1 MSTEANPFAGAVDG
15 ESEGKET
22 VRSARLEVLPPT
34 VIESL
39 NRAEIDVAITTAKR
53 YPRDIDNS
61 LRNIKTLAIKNG
73 DIAATCSYG
82 VPRGGK
88 VIVGPS
94 VHFARIIATYWG
106 NINALARVVDADRDN
121 ATCQGVCHDMET
133 NYRFAIE
140 IEWPVQPPH
149 NDTPERWKD
158 QMRLAKD
165 AGTAVAF
172 RRAVYGC
179 LPYALF
185 RPIWKETQ
193 LVAAGKGKSFEE
205 RKTNMFSAFKELGVN
220 EHEVWAF
227 RGYSGKEAITAEDL
241 IELYALI
248 TAITDKTVTVEEV
261 FGARGAAAVKA
272 QIPKSKAQKNK
283 APDEPDKAKPTQAE
297 QPKDEKQAEKEAPP
311 VPASAQASQEEQPAP
326 EPKKSNKVENIL
338 VAQIKDRLASANV
351 NEAQFLGWLRKIGCI
366 GLSVTTLDAVA
377 EKWLRMALSD
387 WEGVLEQLKEK
398 QIDA

>member
-311 VPASAQASQEEQPAP
+311 VSAPAQASQEEQPAP